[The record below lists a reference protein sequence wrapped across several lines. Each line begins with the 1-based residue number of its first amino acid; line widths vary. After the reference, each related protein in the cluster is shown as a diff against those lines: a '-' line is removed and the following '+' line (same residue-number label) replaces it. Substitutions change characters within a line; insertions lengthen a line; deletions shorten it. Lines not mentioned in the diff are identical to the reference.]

1 MINSSKIIFAIFAL
15 ATIAACSTTGG
26 QTSTAETP
34 RAAPVSYAME
44 VTDIDYGS
52 VRTDRRYLMS
62 YSFPDAQG
70 RFAVRATSQA
80 GISEP
85 VTDTSDYAYVNDD
98 VAASVICKDGL
109 RKLNATP
116 NYLVADRAYQ
126 SAYICTNSEG

>member
-1 MINSSKIIFAIFAL
+1 MKNLTKIIVVFASMTAV
-15 ATIAACSTTGG
+15 AACSSTGSE
-26 QTSTAETP
+26 TSTTAAP
-34 RAAPVSYAME
+34 RAAPVNYTME

-70 RFAVRATSQA
+70 RFAVRATAQ
-80 GISEP
+80 GGVSEP
-85 VTDTSDYAYVNDD
+85 VVDTSDYTYVNDD

-116 NYLVADRAYQ
+116 DYLVADRAYQ
-126 SAYICTNSEG
+126 SAYICTNLEG

>member
-1 MINSSKIIFAIFAL
+1 MINPPKMVFVFCAL
-15 ATIAACSTTGG
+15 SGIAACSSTDSD
-26 QTSTAETP
+26 TSASVAP
-34 RAAPVSYAME
+34 RAVPSTYTME

-62 YSFPDAQG
+62 YSFPDARG

-80 GISEP
+80 GVSEP
-85 VTDTSDYAYVNDD
+85 VSDTSDYAYVNDD
-98 VAASVICKDGL
+98 VATSVICKDGI

-116 NYLVADRAYQ
+116 DYLVADRAYQ